1 MMRDGTPI
9 PSKSPGVPPQIA
21 PVICIYI
28 FKLRPNI
35 NKRSRLLLLGQQHHA
50 QLVQFLRSEIERY
63 LHQPRQR
70 SLPVQGIRLRPAFVL
85 IVGEENMDA
94 IIWMV

>member
-21 PVICIYI
+21 PVIYI
-28 FKLRPNI
+28 SKLRPNI
-35 NKRSRLLLLGQQHHA
+35 NKRSRLLLPGQQHHA